1 MSLFPTV
8 AVDSKDVFWTD
19 QYTLLREVVTIRNA
33 TVEAGMKRIRPCLM
47 TTFTTFIALM
57 PVIYSTGRGSDVAK
71 AMAWPVI
78 GGMAVELLTLFV
90 VPVLYAG
97 IKEFKMNAGMA
108 DRHWEGIDE
117 TQEPSAWI
125 PLRCSTL
132 SATEDRSDA
141 RPSLSIQKYKK
152 TAAATD
158 GRPR

>member
-90 VPVLYAG
+90 VPVLFADF
-97 IKEFKMNAGMA
+97 KEFKMNLGME
-108 DRHWEGIDE
+108 DRHWAGIDD
-117 TQEPSAWI
+117 TN
-125 PLRCSTL
+125 T
-132 SATEDRSDA
+132 
-141 RPSLSIQKYKK
+141 
-152 TAAATD
+152 TAMNEH
-158 GRPR
+158 R